1 MSRKII
7 EIKHHLS
14 SGCCMCS
21 GIEDLYATKTNQ
33 SIPEGFLL
41 ALGSFGETVFIKMNN
56 SEKPYMFSAN
66 DARPKTV
73 YENLKDELGL
83 DYKIIGGRTVKYAKK
98 SIKKEIDE
106 GYPVVLGPLDMFYLP
121 YLKMYHVEHIPI
133 HYVLMTGYD
142 EEKNCVL
149 IYDCDREDIIELA
162 VSDLELAWNIEKNGV
177 GDKNGFIKIR
187 LGENLPD
194 KYTLSCNCLLKKA
207 ERQFREKP
215 YILGISAYEKIA
227 RELPKWKKKFSEE
240 EYRKALISIT
250 EYMGKVPKV
259 PNQIM
264 GVKEADIPYCANYD
278 RLAEIIHELGQEYKQ
293 ENWIKSAQLF
303 DKCGKNIET
312 IVTYVVQYC
321 CNDVDRIDELP
332 NLFLKNADYA
342 KEAYR
347 LIQDIRL

>member
-1 MSRKII
+1 MSRK
-7 EIKHHLS
+7 
-14 SGCCMCS
+14 
-21 GIEDLYATKTNQ
+21 N
-33 SIPEGFLL
+33 
-41 ALGSFGETVFIKMNN
+41 
-56 SEKPYMFSAN
+56 
-66 DARPKTV
+66 
-73 YENLKDELGL
+73 
-83 DYKIIGGRTVKYAKK
+83 
-98 SIKKEIDE
+98 EIDE

-121 YLKMYHVEHIPI
+121 YLKMYHTEHIPI
-133 HYVLMTGYD
+133 HYVMMIGYD

-149 IYDCDREDIIELA
+149 IYDCEREDVIELA

-187 LGENLPD
+187 LNENLSD
-194 KYTLSCNCLLKKA
+194 KYTLSRNCLLKKA
-207 ERQFREKP
+207 ERQFREKL

-227 RELPKWKKKFSEE
+227 KELPKWKKKFSEE
-240 EYRKALISIT
+240 DYRNALISIT

-278 RLAEIIHELGQEYKQ
+278 RLAEIIQELGQEYKQ

-347 LIQDIRL
+347 LIQDINGYRTHLYQA

>member
-1 MSRKII
+1 VDAVCVVELKIYMQQKQI
-7 EIKHHLS
+7 NLFQR
-14 SGCCMCS
+14 GV
-21 GIEDLYATKTNQ
+21 
-33 SIPEGFLL
+33 LL

-98 SIKKEIDE
+98 SIKKEIDG

-149 IYDCDREDIIELA
+149 IYDCDREDMIELA

-207 ERQFREKP
+207 ERQFRKKP

-227 RELPKWKKKFSEE
+227 RELPKWKGLLKGIFYMADFSIDVLRHRKKLMSVSEFQKRNRRGI
-240 EYRKALISIT
+240 YQVPVYAFTFFPCADKSKKNKRIT
-250 EYMGKVPKV
+250 GYFQNEKYFKD
-259 PNQIM
+259 I
-264 GVKEADIPYCANYD
+264 KEIL
-278 RLAEIIHELGQEYKQ
+278 RE
-293 ENWIKSAQLF
+293 
-303 DKCGKNIET
+303 
-312 IVTYVVQYC
+312 
-321 CNDVDRIDELP
+321 
-332 NLFLKNADYA
+332 
-342 KEAYR
+342 
-347 LIQDIRL
+347 

>member
-1 MSRKII
+1 MSRRII

-21 GIEDLYATKTNQ
+21 GIEDLYATRTNQ
-33 SIPEGFLL
+33 SVPEGFLL

-73 YENLKDELGL
+73 FENLKEELGL
-83 DYKIIGGRTVKYAKK
+83 DYKIIGGTTVKYAKK
-98 SIKKEIDE
+98 SIKNEIDE
-106 GYPVVLGPLDMFYLP
+106 GNPVVLGPLDMFYLP
-121 YLKMYHVEHIPI
+121 YLKTYRVEHIPI
-133 HYVLMTGYD
+133 HFVMMTGYD

-149 IYDCDREDIIELA
+149 IYDCDREDMIELA
-162 VSDLELAWNIEKNGV
+162 ISDLELAWNIEKNGV

-187 LGENLPD
+187 LGDNLPD
-194 KYTLSCNCLLKKA
+194 KYTLSRNCLLKKA

-215 YILGISAYEKIA
+215 NILGISAYEKIA
-227 RELPKWKKKFSEE
+227 KELPKWKKKFSVED
-240 EYRKALISIT
+240 YRKALISIT

-259 PNQIM
+259 PNEIM

-293 ENWIKSAQLF
+293 ENWLKSAELF

-312 IVTYVVQYC
+312 IVTYIVQYC
-321 CNDVDRIDELP
+321 CNKVDRIDELP
-332 NLFLKNADYA
+332 NLFLENANYA
-342 KEAYR
+342 KQAYR
-347 LIQDIRL
+347 LIQDTK